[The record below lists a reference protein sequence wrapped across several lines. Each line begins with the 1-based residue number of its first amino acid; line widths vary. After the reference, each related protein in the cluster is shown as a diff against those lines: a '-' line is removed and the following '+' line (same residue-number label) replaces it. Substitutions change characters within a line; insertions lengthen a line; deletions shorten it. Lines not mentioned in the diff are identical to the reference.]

1 MNDYK
6 MYPRKIYKNGLV
18 ITKAQLD
25 KSYCAFLIAEVLHG
39 ATCYLMFPNDTLYVL
54 ERPSC
59 TYITLTDSQPPYTQ
73 FHIFVEDTKAIESV
87 LHKAS
92 FVICK

>member
-1 MNDYK
+1 MNGYQ

-25 KSYCAFLIAEVLHG
+25 KTTVLFLIAEVCHG
-39 ATCYLMFPNDTLYVL
+39 ATCYLMFHNETLYVL

-59 TYITLTDSQPPYTQ
+59 TYITLTDNKNPYKQ
-73 FHIFVEDTKAIESV
+73 IYIFIEDTKAIEDV
-87 LHKAS
+87 LHSAS
-92 FVICK
+92 YIICK

>member
-1 MNDYK
+1 

-25 KSYCAFLIAEVLHG
+25 KNYCAFLIAEVLHG
-39 ATCYLMFPNDTLYVL
+39 ATCYLMFHNNTLYVL

-59 TYITLTDSQPPYTQ
+59 TYITLTDTKPPHRQ
-73 FHIFVEDTKAIESV
+73 FHVFVEDTKAIEDV
-87 LHKAS
+87 LHSAS
-92 FVICK
+92 YIICK

>member
-25 KSYCAFLIAEVLHG
+25 KNYCAFLIAEVLHG
-39 ATCYLMFPNDTLYVL
+39 ATCYLLFHNDTLYVA
-54 ERPSC
+54 ERLNS
-59 TYITLTDSQPPYTQ
+59 TLIIMRDATGTTQ
-73 FHIFVEDTKAIESV
+73 FYIFVEDTKAIESV
-87 LHKAS
+87 LHSANYI
-92 FVICK
+92 ICK

>member
-1 MNDYK
+1 

-25 KSYCAFLIAEVLHG
+25 KNYCAFLIAEVLHG
-39 ATCYLMFPNDTLYVL
+39 ATCYLLIDNALYVL
-54 ERPSC
+54 ERTSC
-59 TYITLTDSQPPYTQ
+59 TYMTLTDTKPPHRQ

-87 LHKAS
+87 LRKAS
-92 FVICK
+92 FIICK

>member
-1 MNDYK
+1 

-39 ATCYLMFPNDTLYVL
+39 ATCYLMLDSALYVL

-59 TYITLTDSQPPYTQ
+59 TYITLTDTKPPHTQ
-73 FHIFVEDTKAIESV
+73 FHIFIEDTKAIESV
-87 LHKAS
+87 LHSAS
-92 FVICK
+92 YIICK

>member
-1 MNDYK
+1 MNGYK

-18 ITKAQLD
+18 TIKAQLD
-25 KSYCAFLIAEVLHG
+25 KSCCAFLIAEVLHG

-59 TYITLTDSQPPYTQ
+59 TYITLTDIKPPHRQ
-73 FHIFVEDTKAIESV
+73 FHIFVEDTRAIESV
-87 LHKAS
+87 LRKAS
-92 FVICK
+92 FIICK

>member
-1 MNDYK
+1 

-25 KSYCAFLIAEVLHG
+25 KNYCAFLIAEVLHG
-39 ATCYLMFPNDTLYVL
+39 ATCYLMLDNALYVL

-59 TYITLTDSQPPYTQ
+59 TYITATDTKPPYTQ
-73 FHIFVEDTKAIESV
+73 FHIFVEDTRAIKSV

-92 FVICK
+92 FIICK

>member
-1 MNDYK
+1 

-25 KSYCAFLIAEVLHG
+25 KNYCAFLIAELLHG
-39 ATCYLMFPNDTLYVL
+39 ATCYLLIDNALYVL

-59 TYITLTDSQPPYTQ
+59 TYITLTDSQPPHRQ
-73 FHIFVEDTKAIESV
+73 FHIFVGDTKAIESV
-87 LHKAS
+87 LRKAS
-92 FVICK
+92 FIICK

>member
-25 KSYCAFLIAEVLHG
+25 KNYCAFLIAEILHG
-39 ATCYLMFPNDTLYVL
+39 ATCYLLIDNALYVL
-54 ERPSC
+54 ERTSC
-59 TYITLTDSQPPYTQ
+59 TYMTLTDTKPPHRQ
-73 FHIFVEDTKAIESV
+73 FHIFVKDTRAIESV
-87 LHKAS
+87 LRKAT
-92 FVICK
+92 FIICK

>member
-6 MYPRKIYKNGLV
+6 MYPRKICKNRLV

-25 KSYCAFLIAEVLHG
+25 KNYCAFLIAEVLHG
-39 ATCYLMFPNDTLYVL
+39 ATCYLMFHNETLYVL

-59 TYITLTDSQPPYTQ
+59 TYITLTDSQPPHTQ
-73 FHIFVEDTKAIESV
+73 FYIFVEDTKAIENV
-87 LHKAS
+87 LHSAS
-92 FVICK
+92 YIICK

>member
-1 MNDYK
+1 

-25 KSYCAFLIAEVLHG
+25 KSCCAFLIAEVCHG

-59 TYITLTDSQPPYTQ
+59 TYITLTDTKPPHRH

-87 LHKAS
+87 LRKAS
-92 FVICK
+92 FIICK

>member
-1 MNDYK
+1 MNDYQ

-39 ATCYLMFPNDTLYVL
+39 ATCYLLIDNALYVL

-59 TYITLTDSQPPYTQ
+59 TYITLIDTKPPHRQ

-87 LHKAS
+87 LRKVS
-92 FVICK
+92 FIICK

>member
-1 MNDYK
+1 

-25 KSYCAFLIAEVLHG
+25 KSYCAFLIAELLHG
-39 ATCYLMFPNDTLYVL
+39 ATCYLMIDNTLYVL

-59 TYITLTDSQPPYTQ
+59 TYMTLTDTKTPYKQ
-73 FHIFVEDTKAIESV
+73 LYIFVEDTKAINGV
-87 LHKAS
+87 LHSAS
-92 FVICK
+92 CIICK